1 MLEIQNLSVYYQQL
15 AIIDQLNL
23 VINKG
28 SIHGLVGL
36 NGSGKTT
43 LFNTIFGLLKS
54 QNGIITF
61 DNQLLNSQKIA
72 YLETH
77 NYFYSFLTGGEYLE
91 LFKIHNKNFDIK
103 SWNELFQLP
112 LHQLIDEYSTG
123 MKKKLAFIAILC
135 LDKPI
140 MLLDEPFNGLDM
152 ETNQQIKLI
161 IKQLKEKGK
170 TILITSHIME
180 SLTSICDAISYLK
193 HGSVEFTAIPTEFS
207 TVEQRIFKE
216 TKTETLINK
225 LL

>member
-1 MLEIQNLSVYYQQL
+1 MLQIQNLSVYYQQNPV
-15 AIIDQLNL
+15 INQLNL
-23 VINKG
+23 SIEKG

-43 LFNTIFGLLKS
+43 LFNTIFGLLKF
-54 QNGIITF
+54 QNGTITF
-61 DNQLLNSQKIA
+61 DNQALNSQKIA

-77 NYFYSFLTGGEYLE
+77 NYFYSYLTGGEYLE
-91 LFKIHNKNFDIK
+91 LFKINNKKFDVK

-112 LHQLIDEYSTG
+112 LNQLIDEYSTG

-140 MLLDEPFNGLDM
+140 MLFDEPFNGLDM

-161 IKQLKEKGK
+161 IRQLKEKGK

-180 SLTSICDAISYLK
+180 SLTTICDVISYLK
-193 HGSVEFTAIPTEFS
+193 NGTIEFTATQTEFS
-207 TVEQRIFKE
+207 TVENRIFKE
-216 TKTETLINK
+216 QGTEAFISK

>member
-1 MLEIQNLSVYYQQL
+1 MLSIENITVLYQQN
-15 AIIDQLNL
+15 IVLNHL
-23 VINKG
+23 TLQIP
-28 SIHGLVGL
+28 SSTIHGLVGL

-43 LFNTIFGLLKS
+43 LFNTIFGLLKTKE
-54 QNGIITF
+54 GVIKF
-61 DNQLLNSQKIA
+61 KEQLLNSQQIA
-72 YLETH
+72 YLETS

-91 LFKIHNKNFDIK
+91 LFQAHNKKFDIK
-103 SWNELFQLP
+103 SWNTLFQLP
-112 LHQLIDEYSTG
+112 LNQLIEEYSTG

-140 MLLDEPFNGLDM
+140 LLLDEPFNGLDM

-180 SLTSICDAISYLK
+180 SLTSICDTISYLK
-193 HGSVEFTAIPTEFS
+193 NGHIEFSATPTEFS
-207 TVEQRIFKE
+207 TVEQRIFKDQH
-216 TKTETLINK
+216 TEELINK